1 MLIGHAVER
10 GMARFS
16 EPTNTDRTTG
26 HTISYFTVFFRIQ
39 HRIVRGKKSQ
49 AMGFN
54 NTRTVRGIPREN
66 HDFGDRF
73 EIISIPYVL
82 LHII

>member
-16 EPTNTDRTTG
+16 EPTSTDRTTG
-26 HTISYFTVFFRIQ
+26 HTIPYCTVFFRIQ
-39 HRIVRGKKSQ
+39 HRGKKSQ

-54 NTRTVRGIPREN
+54 NTRRGIPREN
-66 HDFGDRF
+66 HDFGNRF
-73 EIISIPYVL
+73 CRTVIVIL
-82 LHII
+82 